1 MRALGESIFYL
12 TLLRAGSASMQAV
25 LRKVREATGMKSTG
39 ATFRKHSSAGVDW
52 ASWFLGIGLGLTLA
66 LQATTMR
73 KSDISTVYSVVAS
86 LSRLAA
92 LTGTFFAVVG
102 IFLIA
107 RIPWVE
113 RGVGHDRLVT
123 WHRKLGPWSL
133 YLIGIHVLFIT
144 LSSAGN
150 DHTMLVV
157 EMWRMLHALSW
168 LWPAL
173 AGFVLMVAAGVTS
186 YKKARAK
193 MSYETWWI
201 IHVYTYIAIA
211 ISFMHQVLNGQMFV
225 GHPLNRLYWTV
236 LYVLMAGFL
245 IVYRFGIPIW
255 RSIRLNLVV
264 DKVVVEGPG
273 VISVIMKGR
282 NLHKL
287 AAEGGQFFG
296 WRFLT
301 RGHFLMSHPYSL
313 SAAPT
318 EHFLRVTVKDL
329 GDHSRSVAY
338 LKRGT
343 RVFVEGPYGAFTAGR
358 ATRPHIVMVGGGV
371 GITPIRALMDEFKNG
386 VQLDVIY
393 RASKKEDLVLKDELD
408 YLVANSGGLIRVH
421 YLVGSRRDH
430 PMNAQALKA
439 LVPRISDSDIY
450 ICGPGPLVETV
461 KQAAEDLGVPKNR
474 FHDEA
479 FAFHS
484 E

>member
-1 MRALGESIFYL
+1 
-12 TLLRAGSASMQAV
+12 
-25 LRKVREATGMKSTG
+25 MKS
-39 ATFRKHSSAGVDW
+39 AEPTFKKHSSKGVDW
-52 ASWFLGIGLGLTLA
+52 AAWFLGIGLGLTLA

-73 KSDISTVYSVVAS
+73 YSDISTFYAIVATV
-86 LSRLAA
+86 SRLAA

-133 YLIGIHVLFIT
+133 YLVGFHFLFIL
-144 LSSAGN
+144 LSSAGQ
-150 DHTMLVV
+150 DGVMLAV
-157 EMWRMLHALSW
+157 EMWRMLNSMAW
-168 LWPAL
+168 MWPAL
-173 AGFVLMVAAGVTS
+173 AGFILMILAGVTS

-201 IHVYTYIAIA
+201 IHVYTYVAIA
-211 ISFMHQVLNGQMFV
+211 VSFMHQVLNGQMFV
-225 GHPLNRLYWTV
+225 GHPLNRLYWTM
-236 LYVLMAGFL
+236 LYILMAL
-245 IVYRFGIPIW
+245 AIVVYRFGIPLV
-255 RSIRLNLVV
+255 RSLRHNLVV
-264 DKVVVEGPG
+264 DRVVVEGPG
-273 VISVIMKGR
+273 IISVIMRGR
-282 NLHKL
+282 KLHRL

-318 EHFLRVTVKDL
+318 ENYLRITIKDL
-329 GDHSRSVAY
+329 GDHSRSIAY

-358 ATRPHIVMVGGGV
+358 ATQPHVVMIGGGV
-371 GITPIRALMDEFKNG
+371 GITPIRALMDEFRNG

-393 RASKKEDLVLKDELD
+393 RASTAQDLVLKEELD
-408 YLVANSGGLIRVH
+408 YLVDTSNGSMRVH

-430 PMNAQALKA
+430 PMDAKSLKA
-439 LVPRISDSDIY
+439 LVPRIADSDIY

-461 KQAAEDLGVPKNR
+461 KQAAED
-474 FHDEA
+474 
-479 FAFHS
+479 
-484 E
+484 